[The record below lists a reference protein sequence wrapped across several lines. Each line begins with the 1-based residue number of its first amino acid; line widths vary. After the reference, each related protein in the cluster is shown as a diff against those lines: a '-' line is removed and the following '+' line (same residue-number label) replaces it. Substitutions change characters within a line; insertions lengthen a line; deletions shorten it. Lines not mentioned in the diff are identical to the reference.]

1 VSWTRRAAAVLRSAA
16 DHYRRQQQIAGRA
29 VIAGRRAWRLLD
41 VNDLDGSWPR
51 VLRLLLPLTVAAQT
65 ASVTGS
71 ASYVPRALNE
81 QDLTDEPAG
90 EIVPDSLTGSASDGR
105 PLDTLLYSP
114 VTTVKSRIGGGAATQ
129 QAMTS
134 GGLALDAILA
144 TQVADAGRIA
154 TGVGI
159 TARRNVGYIRM
170 LNPPSCSR
178 CAILAGK
185 FYRWNAGFQ
194 RHINCDCV
202 HVPTAENIAGDLTT
216 DPMAAFRSGKITDL
230 SRADTQAINDGADIG
245 QVVNAHRGMVTAGGR
260 KFTTEGM
267 TKRGFAHQ
275 RLRSLGANRSVPRLT
290 PEQIY
295 RDAADRDAAIELLHR
310 FGYIT

>member
-1 VSWTRRAAAVLRSAA
+1 VLRSAA

-202 HVPTAENIAGDLTT
+202 QFG
-216 DPMAAFRSGKITDL
+216 
-230 SRADTQAINDGADIG
+230 RA
-245 QVVNAHRGMVTAGGR
+245 
-260 KFTTEGM
+260 
-267 TKRGFAHQ
+267 
-275 RLRSLGANRSVPRLT
+275 
-290 PEQIY
+290 
-295 RDAADRDAAIELLHR
+295 
-310 FGYIT
+310 